1 MICGL
6 GGADMLIGL
15 GKDDILVGG
24 PGNDYLRPGS
34 GRDRVLCGA
43 GNDYVAARDGAADVV
58 LGGPGR
64 DRGRLDRRLDRMLS
78 RTVSRPAPSTFPGRG
93 IRRVPLTCIP
103 GACRRRG
110 RATRGRP
117 SSSIGDVAVAAE
129 QFERLRTGGLAEHD
143 PDVAAL
149 LGRELERQRSQ
160 IELIASENFTWPAI
174 LEAVGSVPTNKYAE
188 GYPGRRY
195 YGGCEIVDE
204 IEQLAIDRAKDL
216 FGADH
221 ANVQPHAGAQANM
234 AVYLGLLEPGDTV
247 LSLRLDHGGHLT
259 HGLKVNFSGRLY
271 TIVHYG
277 VSRETGVV
285 DEEEVRALAVE
296 HRPKLVLCGGSAYPR
311 TVDTAM
317 FRRVADE
324 VGALLW
330 CDMAHFA
337 GLVAAGL
344 HPNPVEHCDVVTS
357 TTHKTL
363 AGPRS
368 GLILCREEHAQ
379 AIDRA
384 IFPGLQGGP
393 LEHVIAAKATCFK
406 IAASEEFRAYQRQ
419 VRANADALAE
429 TLLAGG
435 IDLLTGGT
443 DTHLLQ
449 LDLRATEWSGKDA
462 EERLHAVGLTTNR
475 NTVPFDERPPTVASG
490 VRLGSQAA
498 TIRGF
503 DEEDFREVG
512 RIVAEAL
519 GADADVDALRAR
531 SEALCAR
538 RPLYPGF
545 QGYTTYVGD
554 GSLMTET
561 GVAVGTVTEVTHPLV
576 QHKLG
581 LLRDVTTTTQMFRQ
595 LVNELTLLLTYEAT
609 KGLADEEVEI
619 ETPLE
624 RTAARRI
631 SGKKVAVCP
640 ILRAG
645 VGMLDAVLSLVPGAR
660 VGFIGLYRNEETLQP
675 VEYYVKLPDDLT
687 DRDVILLD
695 PMLATGNSTAAA
707 VETVKRA
714 GATSVRLIA
723 LIAAPE
729 GIERIHRDHPD
740 VSIVVASIDREL
752 NEKGYIVPGLGDAGD
767 RLYGTK

>member
-1 MICGL
+1 MPGGL
-6 GGADMLIGL
+6 G
-15 GKDDILVGG
+15 
-24 PGNDYLRPGS
+24 
-34 GRDRVLCGA
+34 
-43 GNDYVAARDGAADVV
+43 
-58 LGGPGR
+58 
-64 DRGRLDRRLDRMLS
+64 
-78 RTVSRPAPSTFPGRG
+78 FPF
-93 IRRVPLTCIP
+93 
-103 GACRRRG
+103 
-110 RATRGRP
+110 
-117 SSSIGDVAVAAE
+117 VAVAAE

-149 LGRELERQRSQ
+149 LGRELDRQRSQ

-204 IEQLAIDRAKDL
+204 IEQLAIDRAKAL

-368 GLILCREEHAQ
+368 GLILCREEHAK

-429 TLLAGG
+429 TLLAGR

-462 EERLHAVGLTTNR
+462 EERLDAVGLTTNR

-545 QGYTTYVGD
+545 QGYTTY
-554 GSLMTET
+554 
-561 GVAVGTVTEVTHPLV
+561 
-576 QHKLG
+576 LG
-581 LLRDVTTTTQMFRQ
+581 
-595 LVNELTLLLTYEAT
+595 EA
-609 KGLADEEVEI
+609 
-619 ETPLE
+619 
-624 RTAARRI
+624 
-631 SGKKVAVCP
+631 
-640 ILRAG
+640 
-645 VGMLDAVLSLVPGAR
+645 
-660 VGFIGLYRNEETLQP
+660 
-675 VEYYVKLPDDLT
+675 
-687 DRDVILLD
+687 
-695 PMLATGNSTAAA
+695 
-707 VETVKRA
+707 
-714 GATSVRLIA
+714 
-723 LIAAPE
+723 
-729 GIERIHRDHPD
+729 
-740 VSIVVASIDREL
+740 AS
-752 NEKGYIVPGLGDAGD
+752 
-767 RLYGTK
+767 